1 MASIVIGDDTL
12 NGGAG
17 PDWLFAGWGAD
28 HLMGGDGDDRL
39 HAAVDD
45 SLVDTLDCG
54 AGQDRAVIR
63 PGDST
68 SNCEVVTAIS

>member
-45 SLVDTLDCG
+45 SLADTLDCG

-68 SNCEVVTAIS
+68 SNCEVVKAIS